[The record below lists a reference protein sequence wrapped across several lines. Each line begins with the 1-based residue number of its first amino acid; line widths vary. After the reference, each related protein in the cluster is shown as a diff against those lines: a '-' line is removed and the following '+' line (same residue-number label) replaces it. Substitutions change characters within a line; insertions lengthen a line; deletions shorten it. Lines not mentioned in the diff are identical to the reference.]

1 MDADIDLDERLR
13 QLLADRDD
21 VVEKRMFGGRCFMV
35 RGHMLGGAMKGRYM
49 FRVGKALH
57 AEALQRPG
65 ASPMDFTGKPLG
77 GFVYVDAD
85 ACAQPAQLAEW
96 IELALR
102 FNRSLADRD

>member
-35 RGHMLGGAMKGRYM
+35 RGHML
-49 FRVGKALH
+49 
-57 AEALQRPG
+57 

-102 FNRSLADRD
+102 FNRSLPDRD

>member
-1 MDADIDLDERLR
+1 MAYSEALVARIRAA
-13 QLLADRDD
+13 LASRTD
-21 VVEKRMFGGRCFMV
+21 VMEKKMFGGVAFMV
-35 RGHMLGGAMKGRYM
+35 RGHMLGGAVKGRYM

-85 ACAQPAQLAEW
+85 ACAQPAQLAE
-96 IELALR
+96 
-102 FNRSLADRD
+102 